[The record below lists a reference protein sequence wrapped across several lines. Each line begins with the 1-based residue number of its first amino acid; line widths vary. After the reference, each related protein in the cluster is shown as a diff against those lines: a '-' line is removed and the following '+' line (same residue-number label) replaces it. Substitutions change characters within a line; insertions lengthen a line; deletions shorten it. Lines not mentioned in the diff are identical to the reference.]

1 MGISPITI
9 PIKPTYEGMGML
21 SNKHLVI
28 MLHGFN
34 VRDGGFGT
42 VERLKPLLIGRA
54 DKIVA
59 LRYGY
64 FGLLSVY
71 KLNEGVAERLNRLID
86 LAVHEGYQKV
96 TVIGHSNGCAIMHR
110 AAVSREVKRTNIRYI
125 YINPALR
132 RDAIPPSNIL
142 NELHVLYSHEDRAV
156 KMTKFI
162 PKRLRKNWGQM
173 GRAGV
178 FLNIVRATP
187 YIKQYEIQGG
197 HSFMFTA
204 EGLVM
209 YGDIVA
215 NIIGE
220 QQWQNWRHTAR

>member
-1 MGISPITI
+1 M
-9 PIKPTYEGMGML
+9 
-21 SNKHLVI
+21 
-28 MLHGFN
+28 
-34 VRDGGFGT
+34 
-42 VERLKPLLIGRA
+42 ERLKPSLIGRA

-71 KLNEGVAERLNRLID
+71 KLNEGVADRLNRLID

-110 AAVSREVKRTNIRYI
+110 AAVKSGGRLNQMIRYI

-132 RDAIPPSNIL
+132 RDAVPPVRVVD
-142 NELHVLYSHEDRAV
+142 ELHVLFSRDDKAV
-156 KMTKFI
+156 KLTRFI
-162 PKRLRKNWGQM
+162 PRKLRKKWGQM
-173 GRAGV
+173 GRLG
-178 FLNIVRATP
+178 LTP
-187 YIKQYEIQGG
+187 DIMKANQCIKQYEIQGG

-209 YGDIVA
+209 HGDIIT
-215 NIIGE
+215 NIVGE